1 MLEWG
6 RQSGVVALSILAAP
20 FVIWFA
26 RHLGYR
32 RRRRGIDAS
41 WARRSAYAEVLM
53 IAGTAPWLFLVLM
66 PNHGNARG
74 YNLTPF
80 RDLANQVHTG
90 LLFAVSQITGNLLV
104 FAALGFGLM
113 VRFRLRPLQV
123 LLIGALGSTVIET
136 LQWFLPLGRY
146 SSVDDVL
153 VNAVGAYL
161 AAWLAYPWWRRHAS
175 VIGQGSRIEVDQA
188 LMH

>member
-1 MLEWG
+1 MSLWG
-6 RQSGVVALSILAAP
+6 RQSGVVALSVLAAP

-26 RHLGYR
+26 RHLADR
-32 RRRRGIDAS
+32 RRRRGMDAG

-53 IAGTAPWLFLVLM
+53 VAGTAPWLWLVLM
-66 PNHGNARG
+66 PNHGDARG
-74 YNLTPF
+74 YNLVPF

-90 LLFAVSQITGNLLV
+90 LLFAITQITGNLLV

-113 VRFRLRPLQV
+113 VRFRLWPAQV

-136 LQWFLPLGRY
+136 LQWFLDLGRY
-146 SSVDDVL
+146 SSVDDVQ

-161 AAWLAYPWWRRHAS
+161 AAWLALPWWRRNAS
-175 VIGQGSRIEVDQA
+175 LVRQGSEIEVGRE
-188 LMH
+188 L

>member
-1 MLEWG
+1 MEAG
-6 RQSGVVALSILAAP
+6 
-20 FVIWFA
+20 
-26 RHLGYR
+26 
-32 RRRRGIDAS
+32 

-53 IAGTAPWLFLVLM
+53 IAGTVPWLWLVLM
-66 PNHGNARG
+66 PNHGDVRG
-74 YNLTPF
+74 ENLVPF

-90 LLFAVSQITGNLLV
+90 LLFAIGQITGNLLV

-123 LLIGALGSTVIET
+123 LLIGAIGSTVIET
-136 LQWFLPLGRY
+136 LQWFLDLGRF

-175 VIGQGSRIEVDQA
+175 AVSQDGGVEPLLQA
-188 LMH
+188 DTQSPHRR